1 MAVIVF
7 DYLSAEACSCSQKNS
22 EHHDPFHVGSYK
34 TFRKM
39 ENNINLV
46 AAVIFALA
54 LIHTF
59 AAKSFERIADRSPRH
74 AGLFHLLGEIEVVF
88 GLWAFV
94 FISVMALLSGGEE
107 AIHYLESRQYT
118 EPLFVFVI
126 MVVAASRPV
135 LEAVKSLIAAIG
147 RLAPAHAMVVQVW
160 LCFALVPMIGSLI
173 TEPAAMTLAALM
185 LAPVVFRPGIPEWL
199 KYAAL
204 GVLFVN
210 ISIGGTLT
218 SFAAPPVLM
227 VAATWNWDSAFMAA
241 NFGWKAAAAVLVNAT
256 GITWLLRQHLVPTP
270 QEGDAQPAERI
281 PVVVMAIH
289 LLFLGAV
296 VVFAHHPVVFLGIFL
311 FFLGYTQAYAQY
323 QSPPILKEGLLVGFF
338 LAGLVVLGGM
348 QQWWLQPIVSSLEPT
363 ALFFGALGL
372 TAITDNAALTY
383 LGSLI
388 DGMSDQAKY
397 MLVAGAVAGGGL
409 TVIANAPNPAGVA
422 LLREGFNDGS
432 IGIGGLLAGAILPTV
447 VAAVFLLLL

>member
-1 MAVIVF
+1 LG
-7 DYLSAEACSCSQKNS
+7 DN
-22 EHHDPFHVGSYK
+22 GG
-34 TFRKM
+34 M
-39 ENNINLV
+39 EKINII
-46 AAVIFALA
+46 AAVLFALA

-59 AAKSFERIADRSPRH
+59 ATKSFDRLADRHPRH

-88 GLWAFV
+88 GFWAF
-94 FISVMALLSGGEE
+94 ILIGVMALVAGGKE
-107 AIHYLESRQYT
+107 AIHYVESRQYT

-135 LEAVKSLIAAIG
+135 LEAVKAFVSSVAAFV
-147 RLAPAHAMVVQVW
+147 PVKTVVARTW
-160 LCFALVPMIGSLI
+160 LCFAVVPLIGSLI

-185 LAPVVFRPGIPEWL
+185 LAPLVFRHGMPEWM
-199 KYAAL
+199 KYGAL

-227 VAATWNWDSAFMAA
+227 VASTWQWDSAFMAA
-241 NFGWKAAAAVLVNAT
+241 NFGWKACCAVLINAT
-256 GITWLLRQHLVPTP
+256 AITFMLRKHLRDDPHGMRAVGEISVSPL
-270 QEGDAQPAERI
+270 
-281 PVVVMAIH
+281 VSAIH
-289 LLFLGAV
+289 LLFLAGV
-296 VVFAHHPVVFLGIFL
+296 VFFAHHPVVFLGIFL
-311 FFLGYTQAYAQY
+311 FFLGFTQAYAAY
-323 QSPPILKEGLLVGFF
+323 QSPLILKEGLLVGFF

-388 DGMSDQAKY
+388 EGISDEAKY

-422 LLREGFNDGS
+422 LLRDGFNDES
-432 IGIGGLLAGAILPTV
+432 ISIAGLLLGAILPTI
-447 VAAVFLLLL
+447 VAAAFFFL